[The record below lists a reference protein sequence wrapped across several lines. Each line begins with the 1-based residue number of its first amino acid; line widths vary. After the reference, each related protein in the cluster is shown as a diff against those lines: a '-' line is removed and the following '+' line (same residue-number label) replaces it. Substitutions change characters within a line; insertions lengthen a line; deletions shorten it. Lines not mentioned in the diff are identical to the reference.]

1 VDVQPRGTSCYRSD
15 NQDKNAPIAGKMMA
29 SLIEY
34 CENNNDHDELP
45 PQFEFPYIGYTT
57 NVGFNSR
64 KREINAESSFSV
76 LG

>member
-1 VDVQPRGTSCYRSD
+1 
-15 NQDKNAPIAGKMMA
+15 MA